1 MIAASERRADD
12 AAAAATERAA
22 AERAVVEEIVAIPTR
37 DGRRLA
43 GTHYAPAGGGRGDAV
58 LINSATG
65 VKRGYYERYA
75 RFLAAR
81 GFDVLTYDYRG
92 IGGSIQSSP
101 RSEPGGMR
109 VWGEQDVAAAIDFAA
124 ARFPG
129 RRLHA
134 VGHSAGGQ
142 LLGLADNNHKVASL
156 LGVSAQSGYWRH
168 WRGARRW
175 QLFALWHGAMPL
187 LARLLGYFPS
197 RAIGFGED
205 LPGRVAREWAR
216 WCRHPDYIVDAAGRP
231 IRAGFDA
238 FRGRIV
244 AYAIADDWMA
254 PEAAVRALMATYR
267 NADVEVHMLSP
278 QALGLRG
285 IGHFGFFRERS
296 AALWPASCAGW
307 EPR

>member
-1 MIAASERRADD
+1 MSAGHGHPAVED
-12 AAAAATERAA
+12 AGTG
-22 AERAVVEEIVAIPTR
+22 AVVQQTVAIATR
-37 DGRRLA
+37 DGRSLA
-43 GTHYAPAGGGRGDAV
+43 GTHYAPAEGGRGDAV

-65 VKRGYYERYA
+65 VKRGYYDRYA

-92 IGGSIQSSP
+92 IGGSIQGRAST
-101 RSEPGGMR
+101 EPGGMR

-129 RRLHA
+129 RRLRV

-142 LLGLADNNHKVASL
+142 LFGLADNNHKVASL

-168 WRGARRW
+168 WRGSRRW
-175 QLFALWHGAMPL
+175 QLFALWHMGMPL
-187 LARLLGYFPS
+187 ISRVLGRFPS

-216 WCRHPDYIVDAAGRP
+216 WCRHPDYIVDENGRP
-231 IRAGFDA
+231 IRTGFEA

-267 NADVEVHMLSP
+267 NAEVEVRTLSP
-278 QALGLRG
+278 QDAGLRG
-285 IGHFGFFRERS
+285 IGHFGFFRQQS
-296 AALWPASCAGW
+296 AALWPASCTGW
-307 EPR
+307 ESQ